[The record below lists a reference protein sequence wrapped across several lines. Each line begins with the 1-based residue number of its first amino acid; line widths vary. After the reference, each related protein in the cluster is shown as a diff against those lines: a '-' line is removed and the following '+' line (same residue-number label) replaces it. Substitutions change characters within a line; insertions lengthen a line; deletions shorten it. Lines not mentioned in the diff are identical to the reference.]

1 MWRGCKKIFLV
12 FVVLVFS
19 TPGYAQQIRVGSVRY
34 ASEAGRA
41 KIIFDVTSSPKHRV
55 FVLDNPSRLV
65 IDVKNTQ
72 ANRNLSQPSASH
84 PLFAHVRAA
93 AKNDS
98 DLRIV
103 IDLKQ
108 NVTAKSHKLATN
120 NSDSQHLIIDL
131 LSKDSATVIDAGK
144 KTTDKLAFSKPS
156 SLDEQAGTTTKTS
169 NSKSKSTRNKKQR
182 FVIAIDAGHGG
193 DDPGAK
199 GPNGTHEKQVTLAIA
214 KKLEALIN
222 EQPGMK
228 AKMVRKGD
236 YYVGLRERMKI
247 ARLAKADLFISIH
260 ADAFQNAEVKGA
272 SVFTLS
278 RNGASNEAARW
289 LANSE
294 NARERVG
301 GVDLDDKED
310 VLASVLLDLS
320 QTATQQASVSLANK
334 VLKNFQNIG
343 SLHYN
348 AVQKAGFVVLKS
360 PDVPS
365 ILVETAFISNPSD
378 ELNLIS
384 NRYQTK
390 MANAIFKGVLNY
402 FEQLEPT
409 ETNRMAGL

>member
-1 MWRGCKKIFLV
+1 MWRGCKKIFFV

-19 TPGYAQQIRVGSVRY
+19 VPGYAQQIRVGSVRY
-34 ASEAGRA
+34 ASGASQS
-41 KIIFDVTSSPKHRV
+41 KIIFEVTSSPKHRV

-65 IDVKNTQ
+65 IDVKNAQ
-72 ANRNLSQPSASH
+72 AARGLGQPSASH
-84 PLFAHVRAA
+84 PMFAHVRAA
-93 AKNDS
+93 AKDES

-108 NVTAKSHKLATN
+108 SVTAKSHKLASN
-120 NSDSQHLIIDL
+120 NSDDRHLIIDL
-131 LSKDSATVIDAGK
+131 LDKNAPTVVGKGK
-144 KTTDKLAFSKPS
+144 KTTEKLAQNQPS
-156 SLDEQAGTTTKTS
+156 SANEKTGTTTRTS
-169 NSKSKSTRNKKQR
+169 NSKNKHAGSKRQH

-193 DDPGAK
+193 DDPGAR

-222 EQPGMK
+222 GQPGMK

-247 ARLAKADLFISIH
+247 ARNARADLFISIH
-260 ADAFQNAEVKGA
+260 ADAYENPEVKGA
-272 SVFTLS
+272 SVYTLS

-294 NARERVG
+294 NAREKVG
-301 GVDLDDKED
+301 GVTLDDKEE

-320 QTATQQASVSLANK
+320 QTATQQASVNLASN

-348 AVQKAGFVVLKS
+348 TVQKAGFMVLKS

-365 ILVETAFISNPSD
+365 ILVETAFISNPTD
-378 ELNLIS
+378 ELNLMS

-402 FEQLEPT
+402 FEQLEPS
-409 ETNRMAGL
+409 EINRMAKL